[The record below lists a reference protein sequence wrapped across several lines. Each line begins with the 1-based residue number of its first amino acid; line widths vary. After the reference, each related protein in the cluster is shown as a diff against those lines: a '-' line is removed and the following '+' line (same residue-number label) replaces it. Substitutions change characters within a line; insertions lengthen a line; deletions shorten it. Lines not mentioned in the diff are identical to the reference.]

1 MRIYEEEV
9 IMTIYKEHGDIN
21 QEIWCNF
28 EQEIGQDKE
37 TRYFVEW
44 DITENIDEVI
54 KNKLK
59 NRLQINE
66 DNYFTMDN
74 MEGFCT
80 SDEKEAIQFFSSL
93 ALIIDEQLNMWKEAV
108 Q

>member
-1 MRIYEEEV
+1 MSIY
-9 IMTIYKEHGDIN
+9 TEHGDID
-21 QEIWCNF
+21 QEIWCTLD
-28 EQEIGQDKE
+28 EEIGQDKKQ
-37 TRYFVEW
+37 RYFVEW

-80 SDEKEAIQFFSSL
+80 SNYEEGMKFYRDLS
-93 ALIIDEQLNMWKEAV
+93 LIIDEQLNMWKEAV

>member
-1 MRIYEEEV
+1 MRFYRED
-9 IMTIYKEHGDIN
+9 GDID
-21 QEIWCNF
+21 QEIWCSF
-28 EQEIGQDKE
+28 DLEVGQDKK

-59 NRLQINE
+59 NKLQINE

-80 SDEKEAIQFFSSL
+80 SDKKEAVQFYSDLVS
-93 ALIIDEQLNMWKEAV
+93 IIDEQLKIWEEV
-108 Q
+108 D

>member
-1 MRIYEEEV
+1 MSIY
-9 IMTIYKEHGDIN
+9 TEHGDID
-21 QEIWCNF
+21 QEIWCTLD
-28 EQEIGQDKE
+28 EEIGQDKE